1 MNPFPQKKIMTFNK
15 HIKDFTFHVNY
26 QVKLKRKKLDFQE
39 KMATTLKLNLIRLI
53 WGKILFKKRLQ
64 SLRMFLTL
72 CCNKPNQCL
81 RTKLCIS
88 LDNLCTKQTREI
100 LSAQPAVSDAKFYN

>member
-39 KMATTLKLNLIRLI
+39 KIATTLK
-53 WGKILFKKRLQ
+53 
-64 SLRMFLTL
+64 
-72 CCNKPNQCL
+72 
-81 RTKLCIS
+81 
-88 LDNLCTKQTREI
+88 
-100 LSAQPAVSDAKFYN
+100 